1 LEAFASVARTLSFSS
16 AAEAMHLSQ
25 SSLSRTVK
33 QMETRLGSRL
43 LDRDT
48 RNVGLT
54 AEGREL
60 LEVAED
66 TLACHRDGMT
76 RMQTFLAGGR
86 GTVSIATLPSIAASL
101 LPAVISA
108 FLAEH
113 PDVQVRIHDELSETV
128 LHQVGTGLVDFG
140 LTTAPGPLEG
150 ITSAPLVVDRFYAL
164 MRDDHPLTARDSV
177 SWAELAR
184 QPFIALG
191 SDSSV
196 RRLTDHAFAVADAR
210 VEHLVEARNVTTVGG
225 LVAAGLG
232 VSALPGLVW
241 NLIGVPGLARRP
253 ITDPVVDR
261 DLAVITAAGRSQSPG
276 GQLLLDRLEQLEGD
290 VDLPEGVWH
299 AARDR
304 RPVVS

>member
-1 LEAFASVARTLSFSS
+1 LEAFATVAEALSFSG

-33 QMETRLGSRL
+33 QIETRLGSRL
-43 LDRDT
+43 LERDT

-60 LEVAED
+60 LEIAKN

-76 RMQTFLAGGR
+76 RMQAFLAGGR
-86 GTVSIATLPSIAASL
+86 GTVSIATLPSVAASL
-101 LPAVISA
+101 LPPVISA
-108 FLAEH
+108 FLTEH

-128 LHQVGTGLVDFG
+128 LHQVATGLVDFG
-140 LTTAPGPLEG
+140 ITIAPGPLKG
-150 ITSAPLVVDRFYAL
+150 ISATPLAVDRFYAL
-164 MRDDHPLTARDSV
+164 LRADHPLTARDSV

-191 SDSSV
+191 ADSSV
-196 RRLTDHAFAVADAR
+196 RRLTDQAFAIADAR

-241 NLIGVPGLARRP
+241 NLIGVTGLARRP
-253 ITDPVVDR
+253 ITNPVIDR
-261 DLAVITAAGRSQSPG
+261 DLAVITATGRPQSPSG
-276 GQLLLDRLEQLEGD
+276 RLLLDRLKQLEGL
-290 VDLPEGVWH
+290 VALPEGVMWH
-299 AARDR
+299 DAGQSR
-304 RPVVS
+304 

>member
-1 LEAFASVARTLSFSS
+1 
-16 AAEAMHLSQ
+16 MHLSQ

-33 QMETRLGSRL
+33 QIETRLGSPL
-43 LDRDT
+43 LERDT

-60 LEVAED
+60 LEIAED

-86 GTVSIATLPSIAASL
+86 GTVSIATLPSVAASL
-101 LPAVISA
+101 LPPVISA
-108 FLAEH
+108 FLTEH

-128 LHQVGTGLVDFG
+128 LHQVAAGLVDFG
-140 LTTAPGPLEG
+140 ITIAPGPLKE
-150 ITSAPLVVDRFYAL
+150 ISATPLAVDRFYAL
-164 MRDDHPLTARDSV
+164 LRADHPLTARASV

-191 SDSSV
+191 AESSV
-196 RRLTDHAFAVADAR
+196 RRLTDQAFAIADAR

-241 NLIGVPGLARRP
+241 NLIGVAGLARRP

-261 DLAVITAAGRSQSPG
+261 DLAVITATGRPQSPSG
-276 GQLLLDRLEQLEGD
+276 RLLLDRLEQLEGL
-290 VDLPEGVWH
+290 VALPEGVMWH
-299 AARDR
+299 DAGQSR
-304 RPVVS
+304 

>member
-1 LEAFASVARTLSFSS
+1 
-16 AAEAMHLSQ
+16 MHLSQ

-33 QMETRLGSRL
+33 QIETRLGSRL
-43 LDRDT
+43 LERDT

-60 LEVAED
+60 LEIAED
-66 TLACHRDGMT
+66 TLAYHRDGMT

-86 GTVSIATLPSIAASL
+86 GSVSIATLPSVAASL

-108 FLAEH
+108 FLTEH
-113 PDVQVRIHDELSETV
+113 PDVQIRIHDERSETV
-128 LHQVGTGLVDFG
+128 LHQVATGLVDFG
-140 LTTAPGPLEG
+140 VTIAPGPLEG
-150 ITSAPLVVDRFYAL
+150 INATPLAVDRFYAL
-164 MRDDHPLTARDSV
+164 LRSDDPLTANDTA

-191 SDSSV
+191 ADSSV
-196 RRLTDHAFAVADAR
+196 RRLTDQAFAIADAR

-241 NLIGVPGLARRP
+241 NLIGIPGLARRP

-261 DLAVITAAGRSQSPG
+261 ELAVITATGRPQSPSG
-276 GQLLLDRLEQLEGD
+276 RLLLNRLKQLKGVVE
-290 VDLPEGVWH
+290 LPEGVILPPGSP
-299 AARDR
+299 R
-304 RPVVS
+304 RL

>member
-1 LEAFASVARTLSFSS
+1 MDAFAHVGRALSFS
-16 AAEAMHLSQ
+16 AAAAAMHLSQ

-33 QMETRLGSRL
+33 QIETRLGARL

-48 RNVGLT
+48 RNVRLT

-60 LEVAED
+60 LEIAD
-66 TLACHRDGMT
+66 ATLACHRDGMT

-86 GTVSIATLPSIAASL
+86 GVVSIATLPSVAASL

-108 FLAEH
+108 FLTEH
-113 PDVQVRIHDELSETV
+113 PDVQVRIHDERSETV
-128 LHQVGTGLVDFG
+128 LHQVATGLVDFG
-140 LTTAPGPLEG
+140 VTLAPGTLDGISATPLA
-150 ITSAPLVVDRFYAL
+150 IDRFYAL
-164 MRDDHPLTARDSV
+164 LRADDPLTARDSV

-191 SDSSV
+191 ADSSV
-196 RRLTDHAFAVADAR
+196 RRLTDQAFAIAGAR

-241 NLIGVPGLARRP
+241 NLIGVTGLVRRP
-253 ITDPVVDR
+253 ITDPTVDR
-261 DLAVITAAGRSQSPG
+261 DLAVITATGRAQSPSG
-276 GQLLLDRLEQLEGD
+276 KLLLARLGQMEG
-290 VDLPEGVWH
+290 VVALPEGVMW
-299 AARDR
+299 R
-304 RPVVS
+304 